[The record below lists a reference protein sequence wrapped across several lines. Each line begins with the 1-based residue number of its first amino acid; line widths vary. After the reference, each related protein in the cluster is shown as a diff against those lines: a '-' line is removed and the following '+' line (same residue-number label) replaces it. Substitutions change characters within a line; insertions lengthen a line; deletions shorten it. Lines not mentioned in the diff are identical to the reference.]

1 MQTNTTYGEQ
11 NKMQR
16 KPQFYVSAEKRTFFD
31 RKVLNYGS
39 SRTVAMGKIIPKG
52 WPYVRMTIIEQDK
65 DSRMILIE
73 KLFLGVEHARNTKA
87 NKTGGHNP

>member
-1 MQTNTTYGEQ
+1 MKEATHLQA
-11 NKMQR
+11 R
-16 KPQFYVSAEKRTFFD
+16 KQFHTSAEKRTFFD

-39 SRTVAMGKIIPKG
+39 SRTVAMGKIIPKE

-73 KLFLGVEHARNTKA
+73 KLFLGVEHARNPKT
-87 NKTGGHNP
+87 NKTGGQNP